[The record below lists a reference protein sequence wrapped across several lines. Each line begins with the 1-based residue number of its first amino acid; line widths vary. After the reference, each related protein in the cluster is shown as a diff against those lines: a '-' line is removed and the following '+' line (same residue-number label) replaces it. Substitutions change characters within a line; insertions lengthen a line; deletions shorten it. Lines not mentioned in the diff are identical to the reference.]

1 MDTMDID
8 RPSQEERD
16 GHYKPGSIKR
26 VKLKNFLTY
35 DAVEFFPGPRLNVV
49 VGPNGTGKST
59 ILCAICLGLGGQ
71 PPLLGRADDARLFI
85 KHEKEEAMI
94 EIELAPHSNNGRREA
109 THTIRRVIDRDRG
122 SENGKGAG
130 ASTFYINGHKS
141 NLKSVKELVS
151 ERYQIHID
159 NLCTFLPQDKVGSFS
174 GFDKQAL
181 LVETEKALSVKLYN
195 THKDLIELERALQSS
210 GTDVASI
217 EDELAKLMKEN
228 ERLEREKEL
237 MEERASCLERIDLLK
252 KKRAW
257 LIFDQKREEAKAAK
271 EKREELKKQKKEADK
286 AVRPLAERH
295 AHVEGEHSRMQG
307 RYKASEAKLK
317 KDKTSYEECLTKS
330 DNYADEVEQVMNEYR
345 TIDAQQRRAER
356 DVEKERARLEQIV
369 DDGKAYP
376 PIAEI
381 DKTMK
386 ETHREMITI
395 KSRIN
400 GERSKMGGMVERIE
414 DAEREK
420 KDASDRL
427 GRLQDDRKLR
437 LENFCRQFDKVGQ
450 AYKFVDDNRKMFR
463 RKVWGPIAAEVQ
475 PNNQLTASYLEN
487 HVAQTT
493 WKSFVVECK
502 EDYDL
507 LYREVREKRGISINI
522 IIINAGKDVVPPRM
536 YSNERMNV
544 LKREHGFLSYL
555 DETFTAPDVIMQA
568 LISRHNVDKVL
579 VGGEAVHNSLE
590 RKDLIEFLSMRE
602 SNDSRKQSSC
612 FFYTYKNSSF
622 KYTSQVSRYSGE
634 IGTVTDE
641 VTSAKILKPGSD
653 PRIKDQLA
661 ETIQKADSIIAK
673 LVPEV
678 DAIKE
683 VLAEITAQGQ
693 NTSQMYK
700 QAKNTKA
707 EYGTY
712 QMKLKNARDKL
723 EEAQENASKDN
734 DKEKAK
740 KIAKVKK
747 LVENSIGMSENAADL
762 HNQIMKGTHTLT
774 GLKMMDDALSE
785 VLRHLS

>member
-1 MDTMDID
+1 MK
-8 RPSQEERD
+8 PSSETNRVSNASAIF
-16 GHYKPGSIKR
+16 HSSISHSNYTA
-26 VKLKNFLTY
+26 L
-35 DAVEFFPGPRLNVV
+35 RLNVV

-94 EIELAPHSNNGRREA
+94 EIELAPHVNSNGKRDA
-109 THTIRRVIDRDRG
+109 VHVIRRVIDRDRG

-151 ERYQIHID
+151 ERYKIHID

-181 LVETEKALSVKLYN
+181 LIETEKALSAELHT
-195 THKDLIELERALQSS
+195 THKDLIELERTLQSS

-237 MEERASCLERIDLLK
+237 MEERASCLEKIDILK

-257 LIFDQKREEAKAAK
+257 LIFDQKRGEAKNAK
-271 EKREELKKQKKEADK
+271 EKREEIKKLKKEAEK

-307 RYKASEAKLK
+307 RFKASEAKLK
-317 KDKTSYEECLTKS
+317 KDKVSCEECLTKS
-330 DNYADEVEQVMNEYR
+330 DKYTDEVEQVMNDYR

-356 DVEKERARLEQIV
+356 DVEKERVRLEQILEEEK
-369 DDGKAYP
+369 DYP

-381 DKTMK
+381 EKTIK
-386 ETHREMITI
+386 ETQKEMMTI
-395 KSRIN
+395 KSRMN
-400 GERSKMGGMVERIE
+400 GEKSKMAGMVDRIDE
-414 DAEREK
+414 AENGK
-420 KDASDRL
+420 KAASDRL
-427 GRLQDDRKLR
+427 ERLQDDKKLR
-437 LENFCRQFDKVGQ
+437 LENFCRNFDQVGK
-450 AYKFVDDNRKMFR
+450 AYKFVDENRKMFR
-463 RKVWGPIAAEVQ
+463 RKVWGPVAAEVQ
-475 PNNQLTASYLEN
+475 PENQLTASYLEN
-487 HVAQTT
+487 HVSQAT

-522 IIINAGKDVVPPRM
+522 IVINNGKHDAPRM

-544 LKREHGFLSYL
+544 LKKEHGFLAYL
-555 DETFTAPDVIMQA
+555 DETFAEPDEIMHA
-568 LISRHNVDKVL
+568 LLAGAMSTKSL
-579 VGGEAVHNSLE
+579 GGELV
-590 RKDLIEFLSMRE
+590 IEFLSTRE

-612 FFYTYKNSSF
+612 FFYTYKNASF

-641 VTSAKILKPGSD
+641 ISPAKILKPGSD
-653 PRIKDQLA
+653 PRVKDQLT
-661 ETIQKADSIIAK
+661 ETIEKADSSIAK

-678 DAIKE
+678 DAIKA
-683 VLAEITAQGQ
+683 VLAEMTAQGQ
-693 NTSQMYK
+693 NTSQIFK
-700 QAKNTKA
+700 QAKHTKA
-707 EYGTY
+707 EYGHY

-723 EEAQENASKDN
+723 KEAQENASKDN

-740 KIAKVKK
+740 KVAKIKK
-747 LVENSIGMSENAADL
+747 LVESSIGMSETAADL

-785 VLRHLS
+785 VLRQLT

>member
-1 MDTMDID
+1 MK
-8 RPSQEERD
+8 PSSETNRVSNASTIF
-16 GHYKPGSIKR
+16 HSSISHSNYTA
-26 VKLKNFLTY
+26 L
-35 DAVEFFPGPRLNVV
+35 RLNVV

-94 EIELAPHSNNGRREA
+94 EIELAPHVNFNGKRDA
-109 THTIRRVIDRDRG
+109 IHVIRRVIDRDRG

-151 ERYQIHID
+151 ERYKIHID

-181 LVETEKALSVKLYN
+181 LIETEKALSAELHT
-195 THKDLIELERALQSS
+195 THKDLIELEKALQSS
-210 GTDVASI
+210 GTDVESI

-237 MEERASCLERIDLLK
+237 MEERASCLEKIDILK

-257 LIFDQKREEAKAAK
+257 LIFDQKREEAKNAK
-271 EKREELKKQKKEADK
+271 EKREEIKKLKKEAEK

-295 AHVEGEHSRMQG
+295 AHVEGEHSRIQG
-307 RYKASEAKLK
+307 RFKASEAKLK
-317 KDKTSYEECLTKS
+317 KDKLSYDECLTKS
-330 DNYADEVEQVMNEYR
+330 DKYTDEVEQVMNEYR
-345 TIDAQQRRAER
+345 TIDAQQRKAER
-356 DVEKERARLEQIV
+356 DVEKERLRLEQILEEEK
-369 DDGKAYP
+369 DYP

-381 DKTMK
+381 EKTIK
-386 ETHREMITI
+386 ETQKEMMTI
-395 KSRIN
+395 KSRMN
-400 GERSKMGGMVERIE
+400 GEKSKMAGMVERIE
-414 DAEREK
+414 ESENEK
-420 KDASDRL
+420 KAASDRL
-427 GRLQDDRKLR
+427 ERLQDDKKLR
-437 LENFCRQFDKVGQ
+437 LENFCRQNDQVGQ
-450 AYKFVDDNRKMFR
+450 AYKFVDENRKMFR
-463 RKVWGPIAAEVQ
+463 RKVWGPVAAEVQ
-475 PNNQLTASYLEN
+475 PENQLTASYLEN
-487 HVAQTT
+487 HVSQAT

-522 IIINAGKDVVPPRM
+522 IVINNGKHDAPPRM

-544 LKREHGFLSYL
+544 LKREHGFLAYL
-555 DETFTAPDVIMQA
+555 DETFMAPDVIVQA

-579 VGGEAVHNSLE
+579 VGGDAVHNSLE
-590 RKDLIEFLSMRE
+590 RKDLIEFLSSRE

-612 FFYTYKNSSF
+612 FFYTYKNASF

-641 VTSAKILKPGSD
+641 ISPAKILKPGSD
-653 PRIKDQLA
+653 PRVKDQLT
-661 ETIQKADSIIAK
+661 ETIEKADSSIAK

-678 DAIKE
+678 DAIKA
-683 VLAEITAQGQ
+683 VLAEMTAQGQ
-693 NTSQMYK
+693 NTSQIFK
-700 QAKNTKA
+700 QAKHTKA
-707 EYGTY
+707 EYGHY

-740 KIAKVKK
+740 KVAKIKK
-747 LVENSIGMSENAADL
+747 LVESSIGMSETAADL

-785 VLRHLS
+785 VLRQLT